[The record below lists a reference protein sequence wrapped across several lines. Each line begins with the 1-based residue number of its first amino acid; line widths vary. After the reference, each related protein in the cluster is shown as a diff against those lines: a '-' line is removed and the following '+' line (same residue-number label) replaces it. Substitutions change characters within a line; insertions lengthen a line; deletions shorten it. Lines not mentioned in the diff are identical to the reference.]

1 MFTRRDV
8 TQTGILRG
16 IPPCFFFSSS
26 FFICPSLKKN
36 EVKGERALCM
46 YYITH
51 KKRAESQRS
60 PVEGRN
66 KRNVGKKHA
75 RAHVLSIETHTCC
88 SITHAAFFVDRDV
101 DSGVPTQG

>member
-16 IPPCFFFSSS
+16 IPPCFFFL
-26 FFICPSLKKN
+26 FFFFYMPLFKKN

-51 KKRAESQRS
+51 KKTRA
-60 PVEGRN
+60 P
-66 KRNVGKKHA
+66 
-75 RAHVLSIETHTCC
+75 
-88 SITHAAFFVDRDV
+88 
-101 DSGVPTQG
+101 

>member
-75 RAHVLSIETHTCC
+75 RAHVLSIETHVLFDNTRCVFC
-88 SITHAAFFVDRDV
+88 
-101 DSGVPTQG
+101 